1 MNFSELDFEALEDI
15 PPLRRHYD
23 VPRISITEKGM
34 VSMNGALKRGV
45 GAQREFRAK
54 TSPDGRYLLLC
65 SEETPNICFSAKGGN
80 VLHLDFKQYLEA
92 KGISLPPFTRW
103 SGARSGGPGSAPVR
117 TCPNPRPSLRWISP
131 RKSEDLRRG
140 GADET

>member
-92 KGISLPPFTRW
+92 KGISLPALYTMEC
-103 SGARSGGPGSAPVR
+103 ARSGGLSAAVR
-117 TCPNPRPSLRWISP
+117 TCPNPRPSPALGQP
-131 RKSEDLRRG
+131 KKVRRS
-140 GADET
+140 AARRSR